1 MRGVLLA
8 GGYGTRLRPA
18 TSAVSKQ
25 LLPVYDKPMLYYPLT
40 TLMLAG
46 IRDILVITTPEASA
60 SVAALLGDGSN
71 WGLRLTHAVQP
82 TPLGIADALRI
93 AAPFLQGSPV
103 ALALGDNLLHG
114 HGLVEALLG
123 GAALREG
130 AHIFSVPVADPSA
143 YGVLAWDG
151 PRLVDVVEKPRVP
164 PSREAVP
171 GLYFFDGRAAERA
184 CGLKPSARGELEI
197 TDLQRTYLAEGALT
211 VRRFGRGL
219 AWLDMGT
226 PERLWEAAGW
236 VRSMQARQGLLIGSP
251 EEVAWRQGWIGPEA
265 LAAAVRRHAGTSY
278 ADALALLS
286 EDA

>member
-8 GGYGTRLRPA
+8 GGFGSRLRPA
-18 TSAVSKQ
+18 TMAVSKQ

-46 IRDILVITTPEASA
+46 LREILVITTPQASA
-60 SVAALLGDGSN
+60 SVQALLGDGEC
-71 WGLRLTHAVQP
+71 WGLRLSHAVQP
-82 TPLGIADALRI
+82 VPLGIADALRI
-93 AAPFLQGSPV
+93 AGPFLQGAPV

-114 HGLVEALLG
+114 AGLVEALVA
-123 GAALREG
+123 GAALRAG
-130 AHIFSVPVADPSA
+130 AHVFAVPVADPSA

-151 PRLVDVVEKPRVP
+151 PRLVDVVEKPLVP

-171 GLYFFDGRAAERA
+171 GLYFFDGSAPERA
-184 CGLKPSARGELEI
+184 SALAPSARGELEI
-197 TDLQRTYLAEGALT
+197 TDLQRSYLREGALT

-251 EEVAWRQGWIGPEA
+251 EEVAWRQGWIGPDALLQAATRHAGTTYGEA
-265 LAAAVRRHAGTSY
+265 LAA
-278 ADALALLS
+278 LL
-286 EDA
+286 EGG